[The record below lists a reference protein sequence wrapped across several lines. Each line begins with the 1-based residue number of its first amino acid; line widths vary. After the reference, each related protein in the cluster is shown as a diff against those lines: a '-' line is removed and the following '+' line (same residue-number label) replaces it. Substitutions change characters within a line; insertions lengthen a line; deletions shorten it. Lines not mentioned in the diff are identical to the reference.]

1 MTNALD
7 AAWYFD
13 HLACPDCEASLARE
27 GEGVVCGCGF
37 STAFAKPLDLRPQR
51 PRERTLA
58 AAIGSSAAADLE
70 RCSIDRPP
78 LTYTGPKALRDSTE
92 LFSAA
97 ISWLP
102 KGARLLDVGCGPRDQ
117 AVPAAHL
124 GLHYAG
130 FDWSSPAADILAD
143 AHAIPFREAT
153 FDAALAYAVV
163 EHVYNPFLAV
173 REVGRILK
181 PGGVFFGA
189 VSQGEPFHDSFFHHT
204 AWGVMAVFASA
215 GFDVLRLWPS
225 YDTLHSLAT
234 MGRYSRVSRSLID
247 LVYRLDRA
255 MPFLAP
261 RQFLRASAR
270 QKQMERLYRAASICF
285 VATKELSDG

>member
-1 MTNALD
+1 MT
-7 AAWYFD
+7 WYLD
-13 HLACPDCEASLARE
+13 HLACPDCEAPLART
-27 GEGVVCGCGF
+27 GERVACGCGF
-37 STAFAKPLDLRPQR
+37 SAAFAKPLDLRPQR
-51 PRERTLA
+51 PRPRTVA

-70 RCSIDRPP
+70 KCPIDRPP
-78 LTYTGPKALRDSTE
+78 PVYAGPKALRDSDE

-97 ISWLP
+97 ASWLP

-124 GLHYAG
+124 GLQYAG
-130 FDWSSPAADILAD
+130 FDWSSPEADILAD

-163 EHVYNPFLAV
+163 EHLYNPFLAV
-173 REVGRILK
+173 REIGRILK
-181 PGGVFFGA
+181 PGGIFFGA

-204 AWGVMAVFASA
+204 AWGVMSVFASA

-225 YDTLHSLAT
+225 YDTLHSLAA
-234 MGRYSRVSRSLID
+234 MGRYSRVVRSLIE

-270 QKQMERLYRAASICF
+270 QKQLENLYRAASICF
-285 VATKELSDG
+285 VAAKHS